1 MLGRH
6 CRSCK
11 AGLSQIANLMEI
23 PLDLVTIRY
32 LKLVGIDKDKVAKRG
47 GDKFPRYHLPVLY
60 RSL

>member
-23 PLDLVTIRY
+23 PLDLVSIRY
-32 LKLVGIDKDKVAKRG
+32 LILVDIDKDKVAK
-47 GDKFPRYHLPVLY
+47 
-60 RSL
+60 